1 MRDGPDNVS
10 NSEQGQLMRKIYK
23 CKEKLTKLGQNRL
36 IFWIETKPTSK
47 DTGNS
52 QNNVNPLV
60 EEYQYNRPRTQRS
73 YILTKRQG

>member
-1 MRDGPDNVS
+1 MHDGPDKLS
-10 NSEQGQLMRKIYK
+10 NQKHGQLMRKMYK
-23 CKEKLTKLGQNRL
+23 GKEKFTKLGQNRL

-60 EEYQYNRPRTQRS
+60 EKYQYSRSRTQKS
-73 YILTKRQG
+73 

>member
-1 MRDGPDNVS
+1 MHDGPDNVS
-10 NSEQGQLMRKIYK
+10 NQEQGQLMRKIFK
-23 CKEKLTKLGQNRL
+23 FKEKFTKLGQNRL

-60 EEYQYNRPRTQRS
+60 KEYQYGRPRAQKS
-73 YILTKRQG
+73 